1 MEFIFEFIKL
11 LDEFYYF
18 KVILI
23 FISFIYLHLPLPLSA
38 LIIFNSIYFE
48 DQSFFINLI
57 LVNVS
62 YISTYKLIHKFNI
75 NKLIE
80 RFIYPKLM
88 KKVSVVTKS
97 NEFIKAFFLRFIIP
111 YPILNYFFSITNYS
125 LKHSLIAT
133 IISLIPVIYLL
144 SNTSKNLIS
153 GNNLEFDFSYL
164 VIYFLYASIIFLIYK
179 IMNKK
184 IKK

>member
-1 MEFIFEFIKL
+1 MDIFFHYIKY
-11 LDEFYYF
+11 LDHIIYF
-18 KVILI
+18 EVYLI
-23 FISFIYLHLPLPLSA
+23 IFSFIYLHLPLPLSA
-38 LIIFNSIYFE
+38 LIIFNSIYFK

-62 YISTYKLIHKFNI
+62 YISTYKLIHKFKI

-80 RFIYPKLM
+80 RFISQKIKEKILF
-88 KKVSVVTKS
+88 VTKS
-97 NEFIKAFFLRFIIP
+97 NELIKAFFLRFIIP
-111 YPILNYFFSITNYS
+111 FPILNYFFSITNYS
-125 LKHSLIAT
+125 LKHSVIAT

-179 IMNKK
+179 IINKI